1 MKWLN
6 YTTCQCFTL
15 KKKKKKQYHEY
26 KMSSIKQKTCQL
38 ID

>member
-1 MKWLN
+1 MVKLYN
-6 YTTCQCFTL
+6 MSVLYTE

>member
-15 KKKKKKQYHEY
+15 KKKKKQYHEY